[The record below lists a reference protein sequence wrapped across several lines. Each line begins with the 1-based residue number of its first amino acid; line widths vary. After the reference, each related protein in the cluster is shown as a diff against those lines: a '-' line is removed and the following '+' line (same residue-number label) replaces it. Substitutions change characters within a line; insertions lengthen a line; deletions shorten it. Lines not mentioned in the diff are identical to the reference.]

1 MQNENI
7 YIYEKD
13 VNNKDYFESLVR
25 LHNCIYAL
33 DDDWYII
40 EGSAEDIESFSQD
53 WIAYKELLYDRRQ

>member
-1 MQNENI
+1 MQNESI

-13 VNNKDYFESLVR
+13 VNDKDYFESLVR

-33 DDDWYII
+33 DDDCYII
-40 EGSAEDIESFSQD
+40 EGSAEDIESFSRD